1 MLARR
6 IIPCL
11 DIRGGRVV
19 KGVAF
24 KNLRDAGDPVER
36 AKAYMDGG
44 ADELCFLDVTASIE
58 DRPLLIELVRKLSRV
73 LFIPF
78 TVGGGVRSVN
88 DAKELLRAG
97 ADKIGVNT
105 AAVARPELL
114 EELAGHFGNQCVVLS
129 IDALGQGIDAKV
141 TTHGGREVTGRTVCD
156 WAREAVELGAGE
168 ILLNSVDADGARSGF
183 AIDLVERVIDAV
195 RVPVIASG
203 GAGSANDFAE
213 LFMHTRAHAGLAA
226 SIFHDGSTTPYDVK
240 KLLQDKGVEVRL

>member
-11 DIRGGRVV
+11 DIREGRVV

-36 AKAYMDGG
+36 ARAYMAGG

-58 DRPLLIELVRKLSRV
+58 DRPLLIDLIRKLSKV

-78 TVGGGVRSVN
+78 TVGGGVRSVD
-88 DAKELLRAG
+88 DAKALLRAG
-97 ADKIGVNT
+97 ADKVGVNT
-105 AAVARPELL
+105 AAVTRPALVA
-114 EELAGHFGNQCVVLS
+114 ELARQFGNQCVVLS
-129 IDALGQGIDAKV
+129 IDALGQGDDAMV
-141 TTHGGREVTGRTVCD
+141 TTHGGREVTDRTVCD

-183 AIDLVERVIDAV
+183 ATALVERVIDAV
-195 RVPVIASG
+195 SVPVIASG
-203 GAGSANDFAE
+203 GAGSAADFVE
-213 LFMHTRAHAGLAA
+213 LFTKTRAHAGLAA
-226 SIFHDGSTTPYDVK
+226 SIFHDGSTTPNDVK
-240 KLLQDKGVEVRL
+240 KVLKNKGVEVRL